1 MALHSTTPTWR
12 STPTHPTRGWAQD
25 VRDEIV
31 KLLKEGRG
39 NEARACY
46 AAYRAAALYPKAGT
60 DGRGKLLQG
69 WANTWGPKLDE
80 VCGTEGVKLKQGA
93 AYLSAF
99 SKASGKLVQDARDEH
114 DRRWRRGGREHNEMR
129 KLSSYSSYLHK
140 YDNRL
145 LPNPG
150 PLSALELPGQYTGHA
165 APQPECHVMLECVA
179 DPLVVLESMRLPKRL
194 TFHCSD
200 QTERR
205 FLVKGGE
212 DLRLDQRVQQ
222 LMAAMNA
229 TLDASAPCAAR
240 GLRMRTYAVAPLST
254 SVGLLEWM
262 DGTET
267 LKGFMQGAVERGS
280 DVRQVKDELNQIG
293 KANSK
298 YMEYAKKFADRGV
311 KAFSQSMIAET
322 ATPAKRELAGRRLEA
337 AQALAPKNL
346 LGRGILAHATGAEG
360 FLSMRSAFASSLAAL
375 TIAQYL
381 LGIGDRHLDN
391 FMIEP
396 ATGRAIA
403 IDFGMAFG
411 HATYMLPVP
420 ELMAVRLTAQMTSF
434 LQPLDTAVLLKAAMQ
449 HTLGALRARRDD
461 LLRLMEVF
469 VAEPL
474 LDWEAHIA
482 KLTEQQKATIE
493 QQKATIEQEEV
504 EQRLLLDEERLRP
517 GGDGYERAKSSFEAG
532 VGDQLAS
539 ASGLSPSASA
549 SASARASAPPPP
561 QQPSSL
567 RSFAQ
572 KRMRGVREKLS
583 GGNSARVTLDEL
595 RLHTVYA
602 DVSRRHPL
610 TPHPPP
616 RCRQRHVQLCDAL
629 PLLRWQDG
637 AQMLAFEKVVLGPE
651 GSLRRTLPHAGLS
664 LEQQVDCLVEQ
675 ATDPCVLGWSFAGWK
690 PWY

>member
-1 MALHSTTPTWR
+1 M
-12 STPTHPTRGWAQD
+12 
-25 VRDEIV
+25 RDEIAT
-31 KLLKEGRG
+31 LLKQGRG
-39 NEARACY
+39 EEAQACY
-46 AAYRAAALYPKAGT
+46 AAYRAAALHPEAGA
-60 DGRGKLLQG
+60 DGRGTLLQE
-69 WANTWGPKLDE
+69 WAKAWGPKLDQL
-80 VCGTEGVKLKQGA
+80 CGKDGAKLKQGK

-99 SKASGKLVQDARDEH
+99 TKACNKLLEEARDEH
-114 DRRWRRGGREHNEMR
+114 GRRWGRGGREHLAMK
-129 KLSSYSSYLHK
+129 KLSSYSAYLHK
-140 YDNRL
+140 YDHRL
-145 LPNPG
+145 LPEPG

-165 APQPECHVMLECVA
+165 PPQPECHVVLECVA
-179 DPLVVLESMRLPKRL
+179 EDLLVLASMRLPKRL

-222 LMAAMNA
+222 LMSAMNA

-267 LKGFMQGAVERGS
+267 LKGFMEGAIRRGS
-280 DVRQVKDELNQIG
+280 DERQVKAELKQIES
-293 KANSK
+293 AHLK
-298 YMEYAKKFADRGV
+298 YMEYANKLAAKGP
-311 KAFSQSMIAET
+311 KAFCQSMIGET
-322 ATPAKRELAGRRLEA
+322 ASADKRELAGRRLEA
-337 AQALAPKNL
+337 AQALAPRNL
-346 LGRGILAHATGAEG
+346 LGRGILAHAAGAES
-360 FLSMRSAFASSLAAL
+360 FLAMRATFASSLAAL
-375 TIAQYL
+375 TVAQYV

-434 LQPLDTAVLLKAAMQ
+434 LQPLDTSVLLKAAMQ
-449 HTLGALRARRDD
+449 HTLGALRHKRDD

-474 LDWEAHIA
+474 LDWEAHIT
-482 KLTEQQKATIE
+482 KLTARQRKAIE
-493 QQKATIEQEEV
+493 EEAV
-504 EQRLLLDEERLRP
+504 EDEEAERWKEEERFRP
-517 GGDGYERAKSSFEAG
+517 GGDGFRKAKSSFEEG
-532 VGDQLAS
+532 VEDQLAS
-539 ASGLSPSASA
+539 GASGAGASGLDGADG
-549 SASARASAPPPP
+549 ASARASARASAGARVPSPP
-561 QQPSSL
+561 PSSL

-572 KRMRGVREKLS
+572 KRMNGVREKLS

-595 RLHTVYA
+595 RLHHLY
-602 DVSRRHPL
+602 DVSRRHP
-610 TPHPPP
+610 PPP
-616 RCRQRHVQLCDAL
+616 NPPNPVSTAPRPTARRLAPLHPLAL
-629 PLLRWQDG
+629 WQDD

-651 GSLRRTLPHAGLS
+651 GSLRRTLPRAGLS

-675 ATDPCVLGWSFAGWK
+675 ATDPCVLGWTFGGWR
-690 PWY
+690 PWF

>member
-1 MALHSTTPTWR
+1 MQAAAVKRLGELLRSPEQERLAAALEDLTQPHLRLKASIPLEWHLAASAALHSITPTR
-12 STPTHPTRGWAQD
+12 STPTQPTCGSPQD
-25 VRDEIV
+25 VRDEIAN
-31 KLLKEGRG
+31 LLKEGRG
-39 NEARACY
+39 NEAQACY
-46 AAYRAAALYPKAGT
+46 VAYRAAALYPMAGT
-60 DGRGKLLQG
+60 DGRGKLLQD
-69 WANTWGPKLDE
+69 WAKAWGPKLDGL
-80 VCGTEGVKLKQGA
+80 CGKDGAKLKPGA
-93 AYLSAF
+93 AYHGAF
-99 SKASGKLVQDARDEH
+99 SKAISKLLGETRDEH
-114 DRRWRRGGREHNEMR
+114 DRRWQRGGREHTEMK

-179 DPLVVLESMRLPKRL
+179 DPLLMLASMRLPKRL

-280 DVRQVKDELNQIG
+280 DPRQVKAELKQIHN
-293 KANSK
+293 ADHK
-298 YMEYAKKFADRGV
+298 YMEYAHKLAAKGP

-322 ATPAKRELAGRRLEA
+322 ATADKCKLAGQRLEA

-375 TIAQYL
+375 TVAQYL

-482 KLTEQQKATIE
+482 KLTATQKAAQFDDEPTQHSQAV
-493 QQKATIEQEEV
+493 QQQSLAE
-504 EQRLLLDEERLRP
+504 EERFQP
-517 GGDGYERAKSSFEAG
+517 GGDGFQRARSSFEEG
-532 VGDQLAS
+532 TEDQLAS
-539 ASGLSPSASA
+539 GLSGASA
-549 SASARASAPPPP
+549 SVSARASVRASAGSRQEPSP
-561 QQPSSL
+561 PSSL

-595 RLHTVYA
+595 RLHPQYA
-602 DVSRRHPL
+602 DVSCRHPL
-610 TPHPPP
+610 TPTHPGVDSATFNFAVPCPPP
-616 RCRQRHVQLCDAL
+616 AL
-629 PLLRWQDG
+629 AG
-637 AQMLAFEKVVLGPE
+637 
-651 GSLRRTLPHAGLS
+651 RRTDARL
-664 LEQQVDCLVEQ
+664 
-675 ATDPCVLGWSFAGWK
+675 
-690 PWY
+690 

>member
-1 MALHSTTPTWR
+1 M
-12 STPTHPTRGWAQD
+12 
-25 VRDEIV
+25 RDEIV
-31 KLLKEGRG
+31 QLLKEGRG
-39 NEARACY
+39 NEAQACY
-46 AAYRAAALYPKAGT
+46 VAYRAAALYPKAGT
-60 DGRGKLLQG
+60 DGRGKLLQD
-69 WANTWGPKLDE
+69 WAKAWGPKCDGL
-80 VCGTEGVKLKQGA
+80 CGKDGAKLKQGA
-93 AYLSAF
+93 AYHSSF
-99 SKASGKLVQDARDEH
+99 SKAINKLLGEARDEH
-114 DRRWRRGGREHNEMR
+114 ARRWQRGGREHSEMR

-150 PLSALELPGQYTGHA
+150 PLSAFELPGQYTGHT
-165 APQPECHVMLECVA
+165 APQPECHVTLECAA
-179 DPLVVLESMRLPKRL
+179 DQLVMLESMRLPKRL
-194 TFHCSD
+194 TFRCSD

-222 LMAAMNA
+222 LMTAMNA

-267 LKGFMQGAVERGS
+267 LKGFMQGAVQRGS
-280 DVRQVKDELNQIG
+280 DTRQVKGELEQLH
-293 KANSK
+293 KADK
-298 YMEYAKKFADRGV
+298 LYTEYAHKFSAKGS

-322 ATPAKRELAGRRLEA
+322 ATADKCKLAGQRLEA

-375 TIAQYL
+375 TVAQYL

-434 LQPLDTAVLLKAAMQ
+434 LQPLDTPVLLKAAMQ

-474 LDWEAHIA
+474 LDWEVHIA
-482 KLTEQQKATIE
+482 KLTARQKATID
-493 QQKATIEQEEV
+493 QEA
-504 EQRLLLDEERLRP
+504 LLDEATQQSLRDEERFRP
-517 GGDGYERAKSSFEAG
+517 GGDGFLRAKSSYEEGAE
-532 VGDQLAS
+532 DQLAS
-539 ASGLSPSASA
+539 GASEPSGASA
-549 SASARASAPPPP
+549 SMSARASARASAGASAPP
-561 QQPSSL
+561 PSSL
-567 RSFAQ
+567 RMFAQ
-572 KRMRGVREKLS
+572 KRMKSVREKLS

-595 RLHTVYA
+595 RLHPLYA

-610 TPHPPP
+610 TPHSP
-616 RCRQRHVQLCDAL
+616 RPGSTVRCLASPAL
-629 PLLRWQDG
+629 AG
-637 AQMLAFEKVVLGPE
+637 
-651 GSLRRTLPHAGLS
+651 RRTDARL
-664 LEQQVDCLVEQ
+664 
-675 ATDPCVLGWSFAGWK
+675 
-690 PWY
+690 